1 MVLNAL
7 VSGWKNDF
15 LELGY
20 APALITVLSAVNQ
33 TEEDNRGGNISFLK
47 GLQPFRYD
55 DKFNQDEF
63 RGRASSSDFHESLRS
78 APHAEALR
86 WIH

>member
-15 LELGY
+15 SELGY

-33 TEEDNRGGNISFLK
+33 IEEDNRGGNISFLK
-47 GLQPFRYD
+47 G
-55 DKFNQDEF
+55 
-63 RGRASSSDFHESLRS
+63 
-78 APHAEALR
+78 
-86 WIH
+86 